1 MTPWTLSFGVGRLA
15 FMPAAEP
22 ERHALYSRLE
32 NVLGP
37 EHADTLITYLPG
49 DTGDQ
54 VATKGDIAR
63 LEARIDSLQITIL
76 DQQKFYTRN
85 TGSMAALTAVFSL
98 VVAFL
103 G

>member
-1 MTPWTLSFGVGRLA
+1 MS
-15 FMPAAEP
+15 AAEP

-37 EHADTLITYLPG
+37 EHADTLMTYLPR
-49 DTGDQ
+49 DTSDQ
-54 VATKGDIAR
+54 VATKGDIARLEARFDR

-85 TGSMAALTAVFSL
+85 TVGSMVALTAVFSL